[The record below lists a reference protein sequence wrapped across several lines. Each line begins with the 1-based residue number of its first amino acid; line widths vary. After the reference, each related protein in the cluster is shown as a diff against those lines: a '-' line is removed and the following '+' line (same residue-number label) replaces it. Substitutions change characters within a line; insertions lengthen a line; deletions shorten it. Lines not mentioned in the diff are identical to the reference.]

1 MAVWWIFVIALGS
14 LVIGGLLR
22 SRGEAILDDSG
33 GSVDRRLGQ
42 LVRPIR
48 RHEPVGGGPQAPI
61 SPADDD
67 HRRTDTSPA
76 ADDRDDSQRAGGGE
90 IDGEW
95 SLLTIPICVC
105 AILLFVSAVGG
116 LPGG

>member
-14 LVIGGLLR
+14 LVIGGMLR
-22 SRGEAILDDSG
+22 SRGEAILDDPRG
-33 GSVDRRLGQ
+33 FLDRRPGH
-42 LVRPIR
+42 LVRPFR
-48 RHEPVGGGPQAPI
+48 RHEPVGGRGQAPD

-67 HRRTDTSPA
+67 HRRPEA
-76 ADDRDDSQRAGGGE
+76 ANDPGDSQLAGGGE

-105 AILLFVSAVGG
+105 AILLFVSAIGG
-116 LPGG
+116 LPGS